1 MINKKDDLEV
11 LPSLVD
17 DYAKMKK
24 QYLNDYIF
32 YKKLLLLYR
41 QEIGDYDQWFEDYIM
56 NDINLLIKKL
66 KILEEVK
73 KDVTGSNK

>member
-1 MINKKDDLEV
+1 MTNIDI

-66 KILEEVK
+66 KVLEEAK
-73 KDVTGSNK
+73 KDVTGSIK